1 MKRSKVLK
9 LAVLGAAPMLL
20 VGCEEEQRPALVYES
35 MQACISAAQLPE
47 QTCRVDYAAAEAA
60 HVATAPRYL
69 SSADCQADFGSGQ
82 CQQNVQSGGYFM
94 PFMTGYMIASMMQGG
109 AGNWQNTPGGHSA
122 QPLYRTSG
130 SNTWRTADNTQIGS
144 RSGAISVPKSSAQP
158 PTRAV
163 TMSRS
168 GFGSSASARG
178 TWGG

>member
-20 VGCEEEQRPALVYES
+20 IGCEEERPALVYES
-35 MQACISAAQLPE
+35 VQACIIAAQLPE
-47 QTCRVDYAAAEAA
+47 QTCREDYAKAEIA
-60 HVATAPRYL
+60 HAATAPRYF
-69 SSADCQADFGSGQ
+69 SNADCQADFGSGQ

-109 AGNWQNTPGGHSA
+109 ASNWQRTPGGHSA
-122 QPLYRTSG
+122 QPLYRTAG
-130 SNTWRTADNTQIGS
+130 SATWRTADNTQIGS
-144 RSGAISVPKSSAQP
+144 RSGEVTVRKSTAQP

-178 TWGG
+178 GWGG